1 MATLVTGA
9 TGFLGSHIA
18 RKLAQRGEK
27 LKILLRK
34 TSKTSNIDDIP
45 AERVYGDIL
54 DTDSVKRAL
63 EGCDTVY
70 HTAGFVSFKKADYK
84 KMEDINVKGTVNVL
98 SAALEAGVKKAVYTS
113 SVAAVGIDPK
123 VGVANEETSF
133 TLEQEGVQYLNTKY
147 YAERE
152 AFKIY
157 QKGLPLVIVNPSV
170 VIGAGDV
177 YLSSTAAILWYCK
190 RKFPGYIDGTLNL
203 VDVEDVAEGHILGAE
218 KGRLGERYILANKN
232 LTIKEFF
239 DLMERITGIP
249 SPKIKIPYFIALA
262 SAFIVERVLGLYSP
276 NYSTMDVDSV
286 KLSKFHWYVDSSK
299 AIQELGFPQ
308 TPIEETIRKTVKWFK
323 DNGYL
328 DS

>member
-1 MATLVTGA
+1 
-9 TGFLGSHIA
+9 
-18 RKLAQRGEK
+18 
-27 LKILLRK
+27 
-34 TSKTSNIDDIP
+34 
-45 AERVYGDIL
+45 
-54 DTDSVKRAL
+54 
-63 EGCDTVY
+63 
-70 HTAGFVSFKKADYK
+70 
-84 KMEDINVKGTVNVL
+84 
-98 SAALEAGVKKAVYTS
+98 
-113 SVAAVGIDPK
+113 
-123 VGVANEETSF
+123 
-133 TLEQEGVQYLNTKY
+133 
-147 YAERE
+147 
-152 AFKIY
+152 
-157 QKGLPLVIVNPSV
+157 
-170 VIGAGDV
+170 
-177 YLSSTAAILWYCK
+177 
-190 RKFPGYIDGTLNL
+190 
-203 VDVEDVAEGHILGAE
+203 AE